1 VLEYVSLG
9 DLPRST
15 LTDRQ
20 TDRQTDDGSDWI
32 DDGSEEWFKT
42 YPGSFNWDS
51 SLWLEEL
58 KLLRFK
64 YLYNKQTACYSKK
77 LSTILA

>member
-1 VLEYVSLG
+1 MSRLVICQEV
-9 DLPRST
+9 RSQ
-15 LTDRQ
+15 TDRQ

-64 YLYNKQTACYSKK
+64 YLYNKQTACYSK
-77 LSTILA
+77 SYQQF